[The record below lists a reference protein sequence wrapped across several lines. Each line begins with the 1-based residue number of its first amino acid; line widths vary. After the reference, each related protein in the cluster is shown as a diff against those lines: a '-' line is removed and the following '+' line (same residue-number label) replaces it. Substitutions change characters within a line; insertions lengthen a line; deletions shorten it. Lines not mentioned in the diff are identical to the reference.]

1 MLSKIQVINQKI
13 THNKTLPLA
22 GFFIP
27 HYFLLLLYKKQS
39 MKYILFIILFFSFSA
54 QAQIVNKTDSNTLEK
69 KLEDTL
75 VIDSGTKDSLKIF
88 KPTINDYL
96 YQKQFSEKKVFDTVM
111 TFDKTHIFSQ
121 YNNRDNFGRVQVAN
135 IGAGFNPLSYELNPE
150 QNLALMPTNKSYGIL
165 GVDDIKYYDVKTPT
179 ATFVYHNA
187 MKNGAALKSTYT
199 QNIGKRFNFAIEYM
213 GLRSQGMYR
222 NSLAANNNTLFSGHY
237 TSKNGKYELFAHYL
251 HQNVNNQESGGIA
264 VDSLFQN
271 GNSDSRNRQNMQVNL
286 ASTSSQFSY
295 RRYYLTHQFAPFNSD
310 KIPFKIRHTISHQG
324 NKYHYTENALE
335 PYWFNNV
342 SQLINPGGALPVKKY
357 SDNLSN
363 TVSLVWDNE
372 KFKLDAGLRYQMLKF
387 GVTEIAL
394 PSLTIPSELK
404 ESRLGAVGNL
414 QIRLLDK
421 IQLNSFLEISKGSQ
435 FGSYI
440 RTTNNLSF
448 EPIKDY
454 FVNAKVN
461 FQSAYPSFNYIMN
474 TSNYRKFNYYLQDAK
489 NQAVTE
495 IGGSINLKWF
505 KTELFANYF
514 RIDNYT
520 YFDQNALP
528 RQSDNSLNIS
538 QIGGDATVSYG
549 KFHLNTRLQF
559 QNVLT
564 NKNLMPLPGFIGR
577 ANVFYQTKAF
587 KNAAE
592 IQTGIKVY
600 YFSRFASREYFP
612 ILNEY
617 ILPTANSFSIGGQPI
632 TDLYFNM
639 KVKKMFFFIEGQQV
653 ATVISHN
660 KAYAF
665 PHYPVYDFRLN
676 LGIVWYLFN

>member
-1 MLSKIQVINQKI
+1 M
-13 THNKTLPLA
+13 

-111 TFDKTHIFSQ
+111 TFDKTYIFSQ

-222 NSLAANNNTLFSGHY
+222 NSLAANNNTLFSGYY

-577 ANVFYQTKAF
+577 ANVFYLTKAF